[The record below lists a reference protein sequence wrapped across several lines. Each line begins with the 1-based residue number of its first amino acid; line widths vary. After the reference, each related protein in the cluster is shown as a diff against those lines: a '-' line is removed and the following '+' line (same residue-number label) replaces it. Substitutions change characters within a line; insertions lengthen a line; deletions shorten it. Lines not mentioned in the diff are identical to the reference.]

1 MRQWWRR
8 AGRDLE
14 MPIDGVTSPTRP
26 AGKHQLQFTEGKNP
40 LAALPAGNYKLVV
53 EAAREVGGRELVSI
67 PFTWPAAQA
76 TSLQAQG
83 QTELGAITLQ
93 VKP

>member
-1 MRQWWRR
+1 MFIERYSQVMHIVSNVHG
-8 AGRDLE
+8 AADPKL
-14 MPIDGVTSPTRP
+14 DAVDT
-26 AGKHQLQFTEGKNP
+26 L

-83 QTELGAITLQ
+83 QTELGTITLQ

>member
-1 MRQWWRR
+1 
-8 AGRDLE
+8 
-14 MPIDGVTSPTRP
+14 
-26 AGKHQLQFTEGKNP
+26 
-40 LAALPAGNYKLVV
+40 V